1 MIKLESIKKS
11 FRDKSVFENVS
22 FVLNP
27 GEKVGLVGK
36 NGSGKTTLLKI
47 IVGKIEPDEGS
58 IIIDKNERIGYLA
71 QTVEPDF
78 EKTIKE
84 FFSDNQKIQD
94 WQIKKFLSRL
104 GIQNI
109 NLKRKLKSF
118 SGGETTR
125 IALAKVLLQDPTI
138 LLLDEPTNHLDIEGL
153 TYLQRFL
160 SSYQGGVLLV
170 SHDRW
175 ILDKV
180 LKKIIELQL
189 TEKGRTAKIY
199 AGNFTA
205 YQETQK
211 KEKERQERLY
221 GLQQKRF
228 KAIKEDIEK
237 TKQYALKTE
246 KGTTHDYY
254 RTRAKKVA
262 KKAKAREK
270 KLEKLIESE
279 ERIGKPQKEKLLRFE
294 FTNYL
299 ARGQRVIQGK
309 NLCFGFKKKS
319 LFKKANIELYGKDK
333 AVLMGPNGS
342 GKTTLLEV
350 LLSKRKAH
358 KGEVKLSPSV
368 KIGYLPQ
375 KINFK
380 DQEKTVL
387 EEFEKGIE
395 IEQSEGRRL
404 LGKFLFS
411 GQEQIKKIKN
421 LSIGERRKLYLAKIV
436 ASGANFLVLDEPTN
450 HLDIASIE
458 AVEKALSLFK
468 GAILVISHDR
478 YFLKN
483 IGVKKFYYLKE
494 GRFQE
499 LTSLEDVVK
508 VIRLSPN

>member
-1 MIKLESIKKS
+1 MQGTSLPTKKH
-11 FRDKSVFENVS
+11 K
-22 FVLNP
+22 
-27 GEKVGLVGK
+27 
-36 NGSGKTTLLKI
+36 
-47 IVGKIEPDEGS
+47 
-58 IIIDKNERIGYLA
+58 
-71 QTVEPDF
+71 
-78 EKTIKE
+78 
-84 FFSDNQKIQD
+84 
-94 WQIKKFLSRL
+94 
-104 GIQNI
+104 
-109 NLKRKLKSF
+109 
-118 SGGETTR
+118 
-125 IALAKVLLQDPTI
+125 
-138 LLLDEPTNHLDIEGL
+138 
-153 TYLQRFL
+153 
-160 SSYQGGVLLV
+160 
-170 SHDRW
+170 
-175 ILDKV
+175 
-180 LKKIIELQL
+180 
-189 TEKGRTAKIY
+189 
-199 AGNFTA
+199 
-205 YQETQK
+205 K
-211 KEKERQERLY
+211 KEKEKQERLY

-246 KGTTHDYY
+246 KGTTHGYY

-319 LFKKANIELYGKDK
+319 LFRRADIELYGKDK